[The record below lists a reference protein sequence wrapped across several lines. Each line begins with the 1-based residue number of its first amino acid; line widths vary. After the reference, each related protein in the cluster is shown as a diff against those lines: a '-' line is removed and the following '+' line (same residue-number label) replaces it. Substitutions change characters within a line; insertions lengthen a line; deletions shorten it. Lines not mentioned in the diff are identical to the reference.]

1 MNYYKNFLR
10 TVKAYLAR
18 QLGLKS
24 GALVLDCGTGRGLF
38 ASALVD
44 LARVSVMSV
53 DSSMDSIKEAILE
66 LKGKVELIRADL
78 HFLPFLKS
86 TFDYVVSESTIHEVP
101 LDNLEK
107 VLGEMK
113 RVVKPFG
120 KVIAIDMLPHP
131 EDELQES
138 FLERHHLLEEIQRS
152 RGLHEKFY
160 EKKVLKEALELAG
173 LSEVKAK
180 IIKKEF
186 RMPLQAIKESMD
198 RLEKVHLKKMEVPT
212 SDLKKRISTLRKRAL
227 RVGMSLPPAIIV
239 WGTKK

>member
-78 HFLPFLKS
+78 RFLPF
-86 TFDYVVSESTIHEVP
+86 
-101 LDNLEK
+101 
-107 VLGEMK
+107 
-113 RVVKPFG
+113 
-120 KVIAIDMLPHP
+120 
-131 EDELQES
+131 
-138 FLERHHLLEEIQRS
+138 
-152 RGLHEKFY
+152 
-160 EKKVLKEALELAG
+160 
-173 LSEVKAK
+173 
-180 IIKKEF
+180 
-186 RMPLQAIKESMD
+186 
-198 RLEKVHLKKMEVPT
+198 
-212 SDLKKRISTLRKRAL
+212 
-227 RVGMSLPPAIIV
+227 
-239 WGTKK
+239 